1 MLHKLCDWPCKP
13 GICVCPSR
21 CDLGA
26 LLPSLPVSFGLRV
39 RDREKAVPDPVAVHH
54 LMASLVCWWGV
65 YRFAMLSLRGLER
78 WQVAEADA
86 RRHGGVPMLHGP
98 GGGSLTLGQA
108 VSALEKRMA
117 LLKRRIQQKS
127 AGFAAVQRPSADGI
141 VVPPPLGGDLVSPH
155 SSAVQRDTAVS
166 GQRQW
171 SPALEI
177 DRATRP
183 LDSEARCRSP
193 ATTTANP
200 QVAALGRASRSG
212 HAPSLPLLETVC
224 ALA

>member
-1 MLHKLCDWPCKP
+1 
-13 GICVCPSR
+13 
-21 CDLGA
+21 
-26 LLPSLPVSFGLRV
+26 
-39 RDREKAVPDPVAVHH
+39 
-54 LMASLVCWWGV
+54 
-65 YRFAMLSLRGLER
+65 MLSLSGLER

-86 RRHGGVPMLHGP
+86 RCHGGIGVPVIHGP
-98 GGGSLTLGQA
+98 GGGGLTLGQA

-141 VVPPPLGGDLVSPH
+141 VVPPPLGGDLVAPH

-166 GQRQW
+166 GQRRW

-193 ATTTANP
+193 ATTIANP

-212 HAPSLPLLETVC
+212 HAPSALAAPLLETVC